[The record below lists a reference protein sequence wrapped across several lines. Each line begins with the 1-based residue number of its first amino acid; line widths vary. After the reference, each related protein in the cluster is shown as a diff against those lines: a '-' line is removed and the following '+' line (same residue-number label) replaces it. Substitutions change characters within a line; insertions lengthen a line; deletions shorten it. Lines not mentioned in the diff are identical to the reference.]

1 MEIMG
6 IKLIYIVLA
15 AFVVGLVL
23 YFTSSKTRTEEGEWS
38 GGLQWGYLLMMV
50 GVFGLLSFVM
60 SFTAVLLIFVLFTGI
75 VWLVH
80 KGRLKKD
87 PIHQDTAHFTDYMSG
102 FFPIILAV
110 FVLRS
115 FVVEPFQ
122 IPSSSMR
129 PGLVVGD
136 FILVNKFSYGLR
148 TPVIN
153 NVLIPIGKV
162 ERGDVVVFN
171 YPENP
176 SENFIKRTIG
186 VPGDV
191 VEYKDKILTINGQA
205 VGENP
210 QGAQSYMEYTLEH
223 GWVRIEAD
231 TFRETIGSHEFDVLK
246 MAGIPSFVPKD
257 VRSAFPFREN
267 CEYAADASAFRC
279 TVPEGH
285 YFMMGD
291 NRDNSKDSRYWGFVS
306 DKLIVGKA
314 FLVWMNFGDKSRI
327 GTSIQ

>member
-1 MEIMG
+1 MG
-6 IKLIYIVLA
+6 TNLIFAAIA

-23 YFTSSKTRTEEGEWS
+23 YFTSSKNRTESGEWS
-38 GGLQWGYLLMMV
+38 SGLQWGYLLMMV

-87 PIHQDTAHFTDYMSG
+87 PSHQDTAHFTDYMSG
-102 FFPIILAV
+102 FFPIILVV

-162 ERGDVVVFN
+162 EHGDVVVFN
-171 YPENP
+171 YPEDPNI
-176 SENFIKRTIG
+176 NYIKRAIG
-186 VPGDV
+186 LPGDV
-191 VEYKDKILTINGQA
+191 VEYKDKVLSINGQTVA
-205 VGENP
+205 ENP
-210 QGAQSYMEYTLEH
+210 QGVQSYMENTRQYGMVE
-223 GWVRIEAD
+223 VKAD
-231 TFRETIGSHEFDVLK
+231 AFREHIGSHEFDVLK
-246 MAGIPSFVPKD
+246 MADVPSFVPQG
-257 VRSAFPFREN
+257 VRAEFPFREN
-267 CEYAADASAFRC
+267 CEYAADGSAFRC

-291 NRDNSKDSRYWGFVS
+291 NRDNSEDSRYWGFVS

-314 FLVWMNFGDKSRI
+314 FFVWMNFGDKSRI
-327 GTSIQ
+327 GTSIR